1 MRWRSVPRL
10 YIRRLKATLVPELL
24 AMLGIAIGVALLFA
38 SQVAGTTLSG
48 SASKLASAVL
58 GPVRLELQARSLDGF
73 DASMVGRVR
82 AIPGVRATIPV
93 LEEPANAI
101 GPHGETSI
109 ELVGVEPSAAKLGG
123 AAVRRLS
130 GSQLASQEA
139 LAVPERIITAIG
151 DHREAPITLQI
162 GGHRGEAIVG
172 LEVKAKESALVAS
185 SPLVVAPL
193 SFAQQLAGIGDR
205 VTRIFVTP
213 APGREA
219 SVRRALSRLAG
230 DRLNVR
236 PAGFDAT
243 LFEQAAAPI
252 NQSTTLFSAISAL
265 VGLIFAIYAMLLTV
279 PHRRNLV
286 YELRFIGFTRSEV
299 IKVLAFDAIVL
310 GACASALGYIFGEI
324 LSSLYLHA
332 NPGYLVY
339 AFAISTQRQV
349 TAADIGFTVG
359 AAMLTA
365 FVGVFA
371 PGRQIFS
378 RFQHQERSS
387 SPDLSRHYRDGM
399 AIGGIACLGLTTGVL
414 YFIPRLALL
423 GMASL
428 TLSVVLLLPIVLD
441 GVVAFGTWV
450 RGRIIGSTPR
460 IAVTDLRYPSYRLR
474 STAIAATGAVAVFGS
489 VAIGGARQNLQ
500 RGLNNS
506 SQAFNSYGQLWVA
519 PAGNYDLFTT
529 TPILMTTAARTSR
542 RMSRLAG
549 VQRVESYG
557 GAYLDVGSRRTW
569 VLAPP
574 ASAAVPISPTQ
585 LVEGSLARA
594 TRQFRA
600 GGAVVVSQALAS
612 EHGLRIGSIFRLPTP
627 VPTSLRVAAI
637 GTNLGWPSGAL
648 ILNATDYARAWGSPA
663 PSAYLLTLQPD
674 ANLAEVEGEVAHAL
688 GPKTGLAVESTQHRI
703 DRGHAA
709 SHAGL
714 AQLGQISEMVLIT
727 AVIAMAIAMSTLIW
741 QRRPMLAQQQTE
753 GFYSLTLWG
762 ALVLE
767 TAVLLGTGCMAGA
780 LAGIY
785 GQLLLSHALATVTG
799 FPVVVSVGA
808 LIATTSFAAVTA
820 VAVAVVAIPGYF
832 AARVRPAIL
841 IAE

>member
-1 MRWRSVPRL
+1 MRWRSIPRL
-10 YIRRLKATLVPELL
+10 YRRRLKATLVPEVL
-24 AMLGIAIGVALLFA
+24 ATLGIAIGVALLFA

-58 GPVRLELQARSLDGF
+58 GSVRLEVEARSLQGF
-73 DASMVGRVR
+73 DASTVARVR
-82 AIPGVRATIPV
+82 AIPGVRAAIPV

-123 AAVRRLS
+123 AAVRRFS
-130 GSQLASQEA
+130 GSQLAHSEA
-139 LAVPERIITAIG
+139 LAVPERIISAIG
-151 DHREAPITLQI
+151 DAREAPITLQI
-162 GGHRGEAIVG
+162 AGRNRQPAFVG
-172 LEVKAKESALVAS
+172 LEVKTKESALIAS

-193 SFAQQLAGIGDR
+193 SFAQQLAGVGNR

-213 APGREA
+213 AAGREA
-219 SVRRALSRLAG
+219 AVKRALLALAG

-286 YELRFIGFTRSEV
+286 YELRFIGYTRGEV
-299 IKVLAFDAIVL
+299 IKILAFDAIVL
-310 GACASALGYIFGEI
+310 GTCASILGYVFGEI

-349 TAADIGFTVG
+349 TVADIGFTVC

-378 RFQHQERSS
+378 RFQQQERASH
-387 SPDLSRHYRDGM
+387 DLSRQYRDGM
-399 AIGGIACLGLTTGVL
+399 AIGGVVCLGLTTAVL
-414 YFIPRLALL
+414 YFAPRLALL

-428 TLSVVLLLPIVLD
+428 TLSVVLLLPIILD

-474 STAIAATGAVAVFGS
+474 SIAIAATGAVAVFGS

-519 PAGNYDLFTT
+519 PVGNYDLFTT
-529 TPILMTTAARTSR
+529 TPISSDVAVRTGRSLR
-542 RMSRLAG
+542 QLPG
-549 VQRVESYG
+549 VQRVERYG
-557 GAYLDVGSRRTW
+557 GAYLDIGSRRTW

-574 ASAAVPISPTQ
+574 VSASVPISPTQ
-585 LVEGSLARA
+585 LVEGSLAKA
-594 TRQFRA
+594 TRRFRA
-600 GGAVVVSQALAS
+600 GGVVAVSQSLAS
-612 EHGLRIGSIFRLPTP
+612 EHGLRIGSVFRLPTP
-627 VPTSLRVAAI
+627 VPTTLRVAAI

-648 ILNATDYARAWGSPA
+648 ILNAADYARAWGSSA
-663 PSAYLLTLQPD
+663 PSAFLLTLQPG
-674 ANLAEVEGEVAHAL
+674 ASLAEVKAEVTHAL
-688 GPKTGLAVESTQHRI
+688 GSETGLAVESTQYRI

-714 AQLGQISEMVLIT
+714 SQLGQISDMVLIT
-727 AVIAMAIAMSTLIW
+727 AVIAMAIAMTTLIW

-753 GFYSLTLWG
+753 GFYRVTLWG
-762 ALVLE
+762 ALVME
-767 TAVLLGTGCMAGA
+767 TAVLLGTGCLVGA

-785 GQLLLSHALATVTG
+785 GQLLLSHALASVTG
-799 FPVVVSVGA
+799 FPVVVSIGA
-808 LIATTSFAAVTA
+808 LIAMTSFALVTA

-841 IAE
+841 ISE